1 MKLTMF
7 RRFQRRKTMCLEVRE
22 TLDLQ
27 KLLNPRYVQMGHAT
41 MYYLED
47 IYNRNALQ
55 HYQSK

>member
-1 MKLTMF
+1 
-7 RRFQRRKTMCLEVRE
+7 MCLEVRE

-41 MYYLED
+41 MNYLED

-55 HYQSK
+55 QYQSK